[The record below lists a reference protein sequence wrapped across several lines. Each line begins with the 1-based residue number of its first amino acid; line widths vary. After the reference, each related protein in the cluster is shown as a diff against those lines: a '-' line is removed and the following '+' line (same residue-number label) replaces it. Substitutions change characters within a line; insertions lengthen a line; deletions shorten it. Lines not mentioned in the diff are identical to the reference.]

1 MQVQLR
7 NDKFAF
13 NIYIKYLQNNK
24 FSWTKL
30 NSKFTS
36 KKLNIYIN

>member
-1 MQVQLR
+1 MQDQLR

-13 NIYIKYLQNNK
+13 NIYIKYQNNK